1 MGTIDQSTEPSYTD
15 NMVSYALIAVALL
28 PLALG
33 GMVMDKDMMQR
44 MYAMQ
49 NMHNMQH
56 MQGMQGMQG
65 MVQMNGMMQVMPNQ
79 MMHQNNYNMHG
90 MESEES
96 KESSESEDSS
106 EEEGHGNAMAGQW
119 WGMTNKEDME
129 AYMKWCEERKMQMK
143 EQEEAQKLLRQI
155 THEAEEKK
163 REHSREKMMK
173 EAKMRRDNMV
183 AQWRMWQNQIKQTEA
198 YDDQMAKYTDMKI
211 KYMFS
216 LTMDYLKFCKCSD
229 DTSALQ
235 RYLRHGDMTYEPGM
249 SQAYDLSDLEG
260 VDLNDEEAVAQ
271 RMATL
276 PDADQVKLYFTGM
289 ILTTCDAVKTY
300 VNQLK
305 QWEQQYNFMGM

>member
-56 MQGMQGMQG
+56 MQG
-65 MVQMNGMMQVMPNQ
+65 
-79 MMHQNNYNMHG
+79 MHG

-183 AQWRMWQNQIKQTEA
+183 SQWRMWQNQIKQTEA

-229 DTSALQ
+229 ARRPCSA
-235 RYLRHGDMTYEPGM
+235 
-249 SQAYDLSDLEG
+249 
-260 VDLNDEEAVAQ
+260 
-271 RMATL
+271 
-276 PDADQVKLYFTGM
+276 
-289 ILTTCDAVKTY
+289 TCA
-300 VNQLK
+300 
-305 QWEQQYNFMGM
+305 